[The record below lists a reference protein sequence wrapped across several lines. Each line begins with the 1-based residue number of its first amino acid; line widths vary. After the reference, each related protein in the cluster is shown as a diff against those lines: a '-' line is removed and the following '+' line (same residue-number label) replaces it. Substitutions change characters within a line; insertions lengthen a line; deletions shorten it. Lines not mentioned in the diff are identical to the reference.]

1 MDVSPTGDRVRLGVF
16 MAILATLLVDIGLVF
31 PVVVETALPA
41 GSEALAAGSLVR
53 CFKVLTY
60 QNHWYW
66 PDSIRLDTTP
76 VLGTPLRDLWYQARI
91 HRAPENDWGRSG
103 WRPAGKDS
111 IDLFLHESER
121 LRLPIEGNPLIGRL
135 FETYYDNFFEVVT
148 TARTR
153 TRLVTLSSIPCPHS
167 VMK

>member
-1 MDVSPTGDRVRLGVF
+1 MRLGVF

-66 PDSIRLDTTP
+66 PDSIRL
-76 VLGTPLRDLWYQARI
+76 
-91 HRAPENDWGRSG
+91 
-103 WRPAGKDS
+103 
-111 IDLFLHESER
+111 
-121 LRLPIEGNPLIGRL
+121 IGRL
-135 FETYYDNFFEVVT
+135 FEAYYDNFFEVVT
-148 TARTR
+148 TATTR